1 MKIFS
6 AICAVLASVVLHLAR
21 VALASLGLVVL
32 YGVVCRY
39 AFNDAPPYV
48 EQVAL
53 ILVISVAMFGA
64 AAGARE
70 GGHIGLDSVVKLLP
84 PSLRLACS
92 ALVDTLTLLFS
103 GILLLGSVQ
112 MGLST
117 LHDSIPTLGISE
129 AWRYLPL
136 SIAAALIFLFAIEHL
151 LGLWLARASAPQ
163 ASSTPLQP
171 HRT

>member
-53 ILVISVAMFGA
+53 ILVI
-64 AAGARE
+64 
-70 GGHIGLDSVVKLLP
+70 SVVKLLP